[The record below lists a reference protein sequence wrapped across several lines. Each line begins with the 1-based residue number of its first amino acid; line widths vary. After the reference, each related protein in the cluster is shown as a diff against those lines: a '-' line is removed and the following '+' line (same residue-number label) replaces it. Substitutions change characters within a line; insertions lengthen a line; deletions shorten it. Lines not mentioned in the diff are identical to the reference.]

1 MLSQKFSLRRPSL
14 LIRITIAFTVFG
26 FLIGYCSYLFYTMV
40 ATREFIELYRAL
52 VLRRLYHVTGSE
64 GGDMFMHIIGRDTR
78 DTRSFGNQIRHISMK
93 SHTIR
98 EIQAYIYKTDEGK
111 WYRVSVSRDDL
122 FMAEPAE
129 AGVAHELEE
138 SRDIRIQVAPFFFWG
153 RADHLHVKIDITRP
167 VDRNR
172 YYLHLVVDRQGL
184 LQVVHGNIKITAAF
198 GAVLL
203 ICSTLLAYLVT
214 RRLLKPLREL
224 SKLSRSIA
232 SGNYGRKLDLN
243 TDVELVG
250 VASSLNMLSEHIQSD
265 FSLIRQKMLAME
277 TMNMIDKAVLAST
290 SRGDLLDRV
299 IGIVSRLLRCH
310 YIALVI
316 RREDRR
322 GFELLSYLEREHL
335 LVLGE
340 RPFISDS
347 TLDLFMSRSYR
358 EYFNLKRHKGVAL
371 DDFFGRLVGDSI
383 GAIIN
388 APLYIYGNYLGS
400 LILGRGEGEAFS
412 PDEEET
418 VKLIADQV
426 AVALNSVNMLEEREE
441 MLLGIMV
448 ALSRSIDAKSKW
460 TAGHSERVAR
470 YCETMGIQLGFREDE
485 LRQLRIAAILHD
497 IGKIAVPET
506 ILDKTGPLTG
516 DEWDI
521 IRTHP
526 ETGIGII
533 GNIPAYRNIVPAIY
547 HHHEHWDGSGYP
559 LGLSGEEIPL
569 NARIITLADVY
580 DAITDD
586 RPYRTGM
593 DPQSAIAFMRV
604 QSGSLF
610 DPRLLDIFLDSC
622 AAG

>member
-1 MLSQKFSLRRPSL
+1 MLSQKLSGKRPSL
-14 LIRITIAFTVFG
+14 VIRITAAFAVFG
-26 FLIGYCSYLFYTMV
+26 LLIGYCSYLFYTMI

-52 VLRRLYHVTGSE
+52 VLRRLYHVTASE
-64 GGDMFMHIIGRDTR
+64 DGDMFMRIIGMDTR
-78 DTRSFGNQIRHISMK
+78 DVRSFGNQIRHISMK

-98 EIQAYIYKTDEGK
+98 EIHAYIYKTDEGK

-122 FMAEPAE
+122 FAADPAEPE
-129 AGVAHELEE
+129 IVRELEQA
-138 SRDIRIQVAPFFFWG
+138 RDVRIQVAPFFFWG

-172 YYLHLVVDRQGL
+172 YYLHLVVDRRGI
-184 LQVVHGNIKITAAF
+184 LQAVHGNIRVIAAF

-203 ICSTLLAYLVT
+203 VCSTLLGYLVT

-243 TDVELVG
+243 TDAELVG
-250 VASSLNMLSEHIQSD
+250 VAKSLNMLSEHIQSD
-265 FSLIRQKMLAME
+265 FSVIRQKMLAME

-299 IGIVSRLLRCH
+299 IGIVSRLLHCH

-335 LVLGE
+335 LLLNE

-347 TLDLFMSRSYR
+347 TLDSFMRQSYR
-358 EYFNLKRHKGVAL
+358 EYFNLTRKRGVDL
-371 DDFFGRLVGDSI
+371 DDFFGRLVGDGI

-400 LILGRGEGEAFS
+400 LILGRSEGETFS
-412 PDEEET
+412 PDEEEI
-418 VKLIADQV
+418 VKLLADQV
-426 AVALNSVNMLEEREE
+426 AVALNSVKMLEEREE
-441 MLLGIMV
+441 MMLGIMI

-470 YCETMGIQLGFREDE
+470 YCETMGIRLGFREDE

-506 ILDKTGPLTG
+506 ILDKTGPLAD

-526 ETGIGII
+526 EIGGNII
-533 GNIPAYRNIVPAIY
+533 GNIPAFRDIVPAIC

-559 LGLSGEEIPL
+559 IGLKGEEIPR

-586 RPYRTGM
+586 RPYRKGM
-593 DPQSAIAFMRV
+593 DQQSAVAFMRV
-604 QSGSLF
+604 QSGLLF
-610 DPRLLDIFLDSC
+610 DPRLLDLFLESC
-622 AAG
+622 VAG